1 MFKNLIYFGSAQFTA
16 DIFESLMEA
25 KIVNIVAVVTT
36 PDRPVGRKHLLTPS
50 PLAQAAEKYNLP
62 VYKPEKLDE
71 ANLAHLKLLK
81 PDIFL
86 VVAYGQYFN
95 QNWLST
101 PTIATLNIHFSLLPK
116 YRGALCISECL
127 LNGEKE
133 TGVTL
138 MEMGEKL
145 DAGPI
150 ISQVK
155 VEISQA
161 DDCRILTAKLRDAAS
176 QLLKYELPI
185 YLDGAVSAYQQDET
199 MATYTAS
206 YKTKTRQNAFIEWEK
221 IEKALKKD
229 TDLSHKWNVHNFIRS
244 NNPEPGAWTIYAP
257 SSLRDTTLGRPKQS
271 IPVELKIIKTSL
283 LIDNNFYLDIV
294 QLPGKE
300 PISWQQYTK
309 KSNIKKLPQGSF
321 FI

>member
-1 MFKNLIYFGSAQFTA
+1 MLKNLVYFGSAQFTA

-116 YRGALCISECL
+116 YRGALCISESL
-127 LNGEKE
+127 LNGDKE

-155 VEISQA
+155 VPISEA
-161 DDCRILTAKLRDAAS
+161 DNCLTLTGKLRDAS
-176 QLLKYELPI
+176 KLLLKYELPI
-185 YLDGAVSAYQQDET
+185 YLDGAVSAYPQDENR
-199 MATYTAS
+199 ATYTAS
-206 YKTKTRQNAFIEWEK
+206 YKTKTRQNAYIEWEK
-221 IEKALKKD
+221 IEKALQKNTPQD
-229 TDLSHKWNVHNFIRS
+229 YKWSVHNFIRS
-244 NNPEPGAWTIYAP
+244 NNPEPGAWTTYNN
-257 SSLRDTTLGRPKQS
+257 Q
-271 IPVELKIIKTSL
+271 ELKIIKTSL
-283 LIDNNFYLDIV
+283 IIDNNFYLDIV
-294 QLPGKE
+294 QVPGKE

-309 KSNIKKLPQGSF
+309 NQT
-321 FI
+321 